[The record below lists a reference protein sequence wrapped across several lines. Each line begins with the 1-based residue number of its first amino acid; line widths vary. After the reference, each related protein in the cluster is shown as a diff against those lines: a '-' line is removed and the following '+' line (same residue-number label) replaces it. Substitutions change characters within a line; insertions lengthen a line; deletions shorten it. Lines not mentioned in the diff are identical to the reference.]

1 MNKKL
6 VIETLSSYDVVSF
19 DIYDTLITRKIAEP
33 KQLFKLVQAS
43 ASVKAMDVPNFSS
56 DRVEAE
62 KILIKNVGYGYDLE
76 KIYEILKEKFNYSS
90 QQLELLKQLELSF
103 EIELA
108 TPRKTVV
115 DILNSLVQM
124 GREVILVSD
133 MYLSKKTIKTILQ
146 KCGIPSNVPL
156 FLSNEYNASKIEGDL
171 WTIVMEAYPSMTV
184 VHLGDDLIGDNRRAI
199 QKGISKHS
207 ILIKKPFESFLNSSF
222 GQTIMNNF
230 DRNNIGDLI
239 LLGLLV
245 SSLHNDPWSQEDLL
259 GVPPVWLIAPFLPF
273 IDRLSQIDDNS
284 QLLFVTREGYLLK
297 PWFDNYQSK
306 LKNKKKTFLFPCS
319 RVASTLASIHEIKDL
334 SFLLNQTYSGTI
346 RDFLNDKIYLPQ
358 LLTQDNAILSK
369 DISLPKDKKLLLE
382 FFQSHSSYLLNKAA
396 EQRLLLK
403 EWIKKENIS
412 IINSVF
418 IDIGYN
424 GTTQYN
430 LSKALEILLKGS
442 YLFLEEYAP
451 PKKLGCDC
459 MSIGNVTKEIH
470 PIYENL
476 LFFEAA
482 LQVNKGSV
490 LSYLD
495 SSDGVKLKVG
505 KSPQINY
512 HVVNA
517 QREAEKIFIFLGE
530 MKGLLHNNLNFDLK
544 LSENIW
550 INLLKFGKL
559 PKSFLSS
566 LELEDNFNGLDVLHF
581 YPEENVW
588 RSKNKTIRVSIFN
601 SHKNF
606 NLRKTNLKY
615 WIKKHIPLALYPYAR
630 DFWIKYLK

>member
-1 MNKKL
+1 MNKKR

-19 DIYDTLITRKIAEP
+19 DIFDTLITRRIADP

-43 ASVKAMDVPNFSS
+43 AIVKSMDVPNFAS

-62 KILIKNVGYGYDLE
+62 NILIKSVGYGYDLE
-76 KIYEILKEKFNYSS
+76 KIYEILQEQFNYSS
-90 QQLELLKQLELSF
+90 LQLELLKQLELSF

-108 TPRKTVV
+108 TPRETVV
-115 DILNSLVQM
+115 DVLNSLIQM
-124 GREVILVSD
+124 GRKVILVSD
-133 MYLSKKTIKTILQ
+133 MYLSKKVLKTILQ
-146 KCGIPSNVPL
+146 KCGIPSDVPL
-156 FLSNEYNASKIEGDL
+156 FLSNEHNASKIEGDL
-171 WTIVMEAYPSMTV
+171 WTIVKEAYPGLTV

-199 QKGISKHS
+199 QKGISKDS
-207 ILIKKPFESFLNSSF
+207 ILIKKPFECFLNSSF
-222 GQTIMNNF
+222 GQTIMNDF
-230 DRNNIGDLI
+230 DRNNIGDII

-259 GVPPVWLIAPFLPF
+259 SVPPVWLIAPFLPF
-273 IDRLSQIDDNS
+273 IDRLSQLDHNS

-297 PWFDNYQSK
+297 PWFDNYQNK
-306 LKNKKKTFLFPCS
+306 LKNKKRTFLFPCS
-319 RVASTLASIHEIKDL
+319 RVASTLASIHELKDL
-334 SFLLNQTYSGTI
+334 LFLLNQSYTGTI
-346 RDFLNDKIYLPQ
+346 REFLHDKIYLPQ
-358 LLTQDNAILSK
+358 LLSQDNTYLSK
-369 DISLPKDKKLLLE
+369 DISLPKDKNLLLE
-382 FFQSHSSYLLNKAA
+382 FFQSNSSYLLNKAA

-412 IINSVF
+412 LTNSVF

-442 YLFLEEYAP
+442 YLFLEESAP

-459 MSIGNVTKEIH
+459 MAIGNVTKEIH

-482 LQVNKGSV
+482 LQINKGSV
-490 LSYLD
+490 LSYLN
-495 SSDGVKLKVG
+495 SPDGVQLKVG
-505 KSPQINY
+505 KSPKLNY
-512 HVVNA
+512 HVENA
-517 QREAEKIFIFLGE
+517 QREAEKIFLFLGE
-530 MKGLLHNNLNFDLK
+530 MKSLLKNNLKFDLK

-559 PKSFLSS
+559 PKNFLSS
-566 LELEDNFNGLDVLHF
+566 LELEDNFNGLDVLQF
-581 YPEENVW
+581 FPEENEW
-588 RSKNKTIRVSIFN
+588 RSKTKTIKVSIFN

-606 NLRKTNLKY
+606 NLGKTNLKY
-615 WIKKHIPLALYPYAR
+615 WIKRHIPMALYPYAR

>member
-171 WTIVMEAYPSMTV
+171 WTIVKEAYPSMTV

-245 SSLHNDPWSQEDLL
+245 SSLHNDPWPQEDLL

-284 QLLFVTREGYLLK
+284 QLLFVMSEGYLLK
-297 PWFDNYQSK
+297 PRF
-306 LKNKKKTFLFPCS
+306 
-319 RVASTLASIHEIKDL
+319 L
-334 SFLLNQTYSGTI
+334 SFL
-346 RDFLNDKIYLPQ
+346 FLP
-358 LLTQDNAILSK
+358 
-369 DISLPKDKKLLLE
+369 
-382 FFQSHSSYLLNKAA
+382 FH
-396 EQRLLLK
+396 R
-403 EWIKKENIS
+403 
-412 IINSVF
+412 
-418 IDIGYN
+418 
-424 GTTQYN
+424 
-430 LSKALEILLKGS
+430 
-442 YLFLEEYAP
+442 
-451 PKKLGCDC
+451 
-459 MSIGNVTKEIH
+459 
-470 PIYENL
+470 
-476 LFFEAA
+476 
-482 LQVNKGSV
+482 
-490 LSYLD
+490 
-495 SSDGVKLKVG
+495 
-505 KSPQINY
+505 
-512 HVVNA
+512 
-517 QREAEKIFIFLGE
+517 
-530 MKGLLHNNLNFDLK
+530 
-544 LSENIW
+544 
-550 INLLKFGKL
+550 
-559 PKSFLSS
+559 
-566 LELEDNFNGLDVLHF
+566 
-581 YPEENVW
+581 
-588 RSKNKTIRVSIFN
+588 
-601 SHKNF
+601 
-606 NLRKTNLKY
+606 
-615 WIKKHIPLALYPYAR
+615 LALPA
-630 DFWIKYLK
+630 